1 MKMMNNK
8 KGIRFD
14 HILIGFL
21 LLAFTMITGALMV
34 ADINNNYDDINISD
48 DKFSGV
54 YDKVDEVYGINQE
67 AEEDTLGGQI
77 DQGADDETWESMTKG
92 SYSAVRMMTGT
103 IPLFT
108 NITNTIASELGV
120 PAFIPKIAT
129 IAFLITLVF
138 GLIYMI
144 FRFSQD

>member
-1 MKMMNNK
+1 MEGESK
-8 KGIRFD
+8 IRFD

-21 LLAFTMITGALMV
+21 LFALFLIGGTLMITDV
-34 ADINNNYDDINISD
+34 NNNYDTANISD

-54 YDKVDEVYGINQE
+54 YQKVDEVYGIQQN
-67 AEEDTLGGQI
+67 AEDKTLGGEIEQ
-77 DQGADDETWESMTKG
+77 ANDETFESMTKG
-92 SYSAVRMMTGT
+92 SYSAIRLMTGT

-108 NITNTIASELGV
+108 NITNTVAVELGV

-129 IAFLITLVF
+129 IIFLIVLTF

-144 FRFSQD
+144 FRFSQ